1 VPGNQFPVVTGFSN
15 LMEDEMSRYVAVMLG
30 GIAMTSI
37 MGALMI
43 WWLTVDEGSGFVG
56 MLYIAGMLVGM
67 AVFAGSAAEAVREPG
82 RHAAGDRHSI
92 AEKAEA
98 KREAIQ

>member
-1 VPGNQFPVVTGFSN
+1 
-15 LMEDEMSRYVAVMLG
+15 MSRYVAVMLG
-30 GIAMTSI
+30 GIAMASM

-56 MLYIAGMLVGM
+56 MLFIAGMLVGM
-67 AVFAGSAAEAVREPG
+67 AVFAGSAAEAVRESG

-92 AEKAEA
+92 AEKTEGPV
-98 KREAIQ
+98 